1 MKHDSHP
8 MPSHWQVNIT
18 IFLLLGAFTY
28 AMLSNIDDDVESLL
42 ANNDN
47 LLMLVVVNIQI

>member
-1 MKHDSHP
+1 
-8 MPSHWQVNIT
+8 
-18 IFLLLGAFTY
+18 
-28 AMLSNIDDDVESLL
+28 MLSNIHDDVESLL